1 MVVDFRV
8 PLGLSDDEQRSREL
22 LYLSLDVVEGRRANN
37 RKADQEHVCLWV

>member
-8 PLGLSDDEQRSREL
+8 PLKLSDDEQRGREL
-22 LYLSLDVVEGRRANN
+22 KYLGLDVVEGRGANN